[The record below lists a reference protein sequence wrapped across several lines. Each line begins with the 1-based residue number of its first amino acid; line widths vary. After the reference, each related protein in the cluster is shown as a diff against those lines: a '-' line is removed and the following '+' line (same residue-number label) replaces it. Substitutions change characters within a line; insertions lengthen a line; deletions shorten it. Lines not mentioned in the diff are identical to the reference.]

1 MTKKAM
7 VPFRLEELRKKL
19 TDASASYYV
28 LNAPIISDPEYDELY
43 RELVALEKKYPEF
56 ITSDS
61 PTQRVGAAPSDK
73 FEKVQHEVPMLSL
86 DNVFN
91 EEELRAFDLRVRR
104 ALSLPEVEY
113 VVEPKMDGLAIEVCY
128 DNAILT
134 RGATRGDG
142 SVGEDV
148 TSNIRTIKSLPLS
161 LSNSYSP
168 QGSSIRVRGEVVMSK
183 KGFVELNEKREKA
196 GKSQFVNPRNAAAGS
211 LRQLDPRETAE
222 RNLRFF
228 AYDLIIDD
236 EDVKAQSDKSML
248 LLYALHVPSVPQYKC
263 HGIDEVLKSIGHV
276 NETRK
281 TLPFDIDGCVIKVNA
296 LTYQESLGFTGRAP
310 KWAIAFKFEAEQKET
325 QILDIQIQVGRT
337 GVLTPVAVMNPIMV
351 GGVTVEKATLHNQ
364 DMLDAKGINIGD
376 HVIIQRAGDVIPEV
390 VKVSRKNSKGVF
402 QIPDVCPVCGSE
414 AVRIAGEAAKR
425 CSSSYCPAKVVGSIQ
440 HAVSRDC
447 LNVDGFG
454 EKIVEQLVEEQVI
467 KNLSDIFELH
477 PLHLI
482 NLDGFQEKR
491 ATKLVQSIQKARS
504 TTFPRFLF
512 SLGIF
517 GVGKEVAKLIAG
529 QYPTLGELEQATSQ
543 DLQKIPTIGPET
555 AKSIRAFFT
564 NPSNIDNA
572 RRISL
577 FLSFDNTPKTKVTS
591 DVLKGKNFV
600 ITGNHLSE
608 RDALKQLIIDNGG
621 KCSGSVSKKTNILL
635 AGKEAGP
642 KKLVAAKELGIEIWD
657 ENKLRQVI
665 N

>member
-19 TDASASYYV
+19 ADASASYYT

-43 RELVALEKKYPEF
+43 RELVALEKKHPEF

-73 FEKVQHEVPMLSL
+73 FEKVEHEVPMLSL
-86 DNVFN
+86 DNVFD
-91 EEELRAFDLRVRR
+91 EEELQAFDLRTRR
-104 ALSLPEVEY
+104 ALSIPEVEY
-113 VVEPKMDGLAIEVCY
+113 VVEPKMDGLAVEICY
-128 DNAILT
+128 ESAALT

-142 SVGEDV
+142 SVGENV
-148 TSNIRTIKSLPLS
+148 TQNIRTIKSLPLS
-161 LSNSYSP
+161 LSNNYSP
-168 QGSSIRVRGEVVMSK
+168 HGPMIRVRGEVVMNKQS
-183 KGFVELNEKREKA
+183 FAELNEKREKA
-196 GKSQFVNPRNAAAGS
+196 GKSLFVNPRNAAAGS

-228 AYDLIIDD
+228 AYDLTIDD
-236 EDVKAQSDKSML
+236 DVKTQSDKSML
-248 LLYALHVPSVPQYKC
+248 LLYALSVPSVPQYKC
-263 HGIDEVLKSIGHV
+263 HGIEEVFKSIKHV

-281 TLPFDIDGCVIKVNA
+281 TLPYDIDGCVIKVNS
-296 LTYQESLGFTGRAP
+296 LVYQESLGFTGRAP
-310 KWAIAFKFEAEQKET
+310 RWAIAFKFEAEQKET
-325 QILDIQIQVGRT
+325 QVLDIQIQVGRT

-364 DMLDAKGINIGD
+364 DMLDAKNINVGD
-376 HVIIQRAGDVIPEV
+376 FVIIQRAGDVIPEV
-390 VKVSRKNSKGVF
+390 VKVSRKNSDGVF

-414 AVRIAGEAAKR
+414 AVRLPGEAAKR

-482 NLDGFQEKR
+482 NLDGFQEKK
-491 ATKLVQSIQKARS
+491 ATKLVQSIQKARN

-517 GVGKEVAKLIAG
+517 GVGKEVAKLLVDY
-529 QYPTLGELEQATSQ
+529 YPTFDKLEKATSQ

-555 AKSIRAFFT
+555 AKSITMFFG
-564 NPSNIDNA
+564 NPDNVENA
-572 RRISL
+572 RKILS
-577 FLSFDNTPKTKVTS
+577 FLSFNTETKAKVTS
-591 DVLKGKNFV
+591 DKLKGKSFV

-608 RDALKQLIIDNGG
+608 RDALKQFIIDNGG
-621 KCSGSVSKKTNILL
+621 KCSSSVSKKTNILL
-635 AGKEAGP
+635 AGKEPGP
-642 KKLVAAKELGIEIWD
+642 KKIVAAKELGIEIWD
-657 ENKLRQVI
+657 ESKLRQVI